1 MGTNKDTRDWFEIMN
16 KQDVETAIQKSTGEM
31 YKPELKIENIFD
43 YKKELVDQKIQV
55 VSEEGHVLRVLSG
68 SIENMK
74 ATKKTLVSL
83 IFQSL

>member
-1 MGTNKDTRDWFEIMN
+1 MN

-55 VSEEGHVLRVLSG
+55 VSEEGQVLRVLSG